1 MTFLVNEVKISRE
14 YDLLKM
20 EVGRGRKGKER
31 LVVIDRV
38 YKIFE
43 KSSKGVRTT

>member
-20 EVGRGRKGKER
+20 EVGRGER
-31 LVVIDRV
+31 VKKDW
-38 YKIFE
+38 
-43 KSSKGVRTT
+43 